1 MLPSINQDVLQR
13 ISEFPMPKITPEA
26 IESVD
31 RRPLPRRDLLRAG
44 GAVAGVAVLG
54 GCQTA
59 TGINPLVPPAAKVVQ
74 DRSQT
79 EPTAVAGGSMPP
91 AQALDSK
98 EKPTYVAQARD
109 PVAYS
114 IADNLFWNDILMEHA
129 LFFTQLM
136 PGRELEEPRRQAE
149 EFNRL
154 FAQQF
159 EQSRTLDAG
168 NYVAFNQRSIDN
180 ARRFSDWKKEM
191 KGRQESGKL
200 QSLVWPL
207 FFEHTARE
215 ADRFSQ
221 RLALYSRRQ
230 IEFDR
235 AEVVDFWSKTMS
247 EHSAF
252 IAHLLDPQEKLL
264 IEQAE
269 RLEKAFAN
277 PSALRGGGQADPVM
291 KAAEEILDYKTVGE
305 KGIRSGM
312 IKSIIRP
319 ELAAH
324 VRREAVRFVDEL
336 KRTRPMTT

>member
-1 MLPSINQDVLQR
+1 MSTREMSNGDTEKCR
-13 ISEFPMPKITPEA
+13 PMM
-26 IESVD
+26 
-31 RRPLPRRDLLRAG
+31 RRDLLKAG
-44 GAVAGVAVLG
+44 GAVVGFTALG

-74 DRSQT
+74 DRGQIQ
-79 EPTAVAGGSMPP
+79 PTPASGSTMPP

-136 PGRELEEPRRQAE
+136 PGRELEAPRRQAE

-159 EQSRTLDAG
+159 EQSRALDAG

-191 KGRQESGKL
+191 KERQESGKL
-200 QSLVWPL
+200 MSLVWPL

-215 ADRFSQ
+215 ADRFGG

-235 AEVVDFWSKTMS
+235 REVVDFWSKTMG

-252 IAHLLDPQEKLL
+252 IAHLLDPQERLL

-269 RLEKAFAN
+269 RLHKAFEN
-277 PSALRGGGQADPVM
+277 PSALRATGQGDPVM
-291 KAAEEILDYKTVGE
+291 KAAEEVLDFKTVGE
-305 KGIRSGM
+305 KGIRNGM

-324 VRREAVRFVDEL
+324 VRREAVRFIDEL
-336 KRTRPMTT
+336 KRTRPTVT